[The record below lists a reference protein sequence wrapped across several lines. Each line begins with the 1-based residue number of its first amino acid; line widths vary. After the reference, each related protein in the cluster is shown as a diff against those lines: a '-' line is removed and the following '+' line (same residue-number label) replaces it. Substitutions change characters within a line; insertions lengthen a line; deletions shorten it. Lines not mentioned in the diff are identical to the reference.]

1 MDVGET
7 ELPVRETQRKWKAET
22 NMITISWYNRLL
34 NTGMQVLS
42 IETNPVSITKGK
54 HTKKGFLLTKTSFLW
69 T

>member
-1 MDVGET
+1 MDVGEI

-42 IETNPVSITKGK
+42 LATSPVSITKGK
-54 HTKKGFLLTKTSFLW
+54 HTMKGFLVAKIPFLW